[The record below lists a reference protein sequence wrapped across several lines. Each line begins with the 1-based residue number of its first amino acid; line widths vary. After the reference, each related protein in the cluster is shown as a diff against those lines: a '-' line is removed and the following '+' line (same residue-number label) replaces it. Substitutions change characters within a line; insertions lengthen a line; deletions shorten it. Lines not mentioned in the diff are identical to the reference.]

1 MNKLLSLIILLV
13 ALTGLQPH
21 SLLAQSRTVSGMVT
35 QAEDKAALPG
45 VNVLVKGTSTGAISD
60 ANGNYSIGVPDGAV
74 LVFSFIGFTP
84 QEVPVGDRN
93 TINVEL
99 APLVTELTQVVVT
112 GYNTQQKRDI
122 IGSIASVTPDKFKDI
137 PVVGI
142 DQALQGQAAGVQVTQ
157 SSGTPGGGISVR
169 VRGSTSISA
178 SNRPLFIVDGV
189 PVEDGGLGLREFG
202 GQNDNALALI
212 NPNDI
217 ESIQVLKDAS
227 AKAIYGSRAANGVVL
242 VTTKRGRANARTTL
256 TAEVQRGIIDPV
268 SRPDLLNATELL
280 ELQRE
285 AVINGGGDPV
295 RQGLIPGVNNAVD
308 TDWLDAIFRR
318 GIYQQYQ
325 TTASGGNDKTRF
337 YASLNYRDE
346 EGVQLNNRFLRYTGT
361 LNLDH
366 TATPKLSFGSNLT
379 LARSRND
386 RVKGDNFL
394 DGVYSGAVRS
404 LPYYTPYNE
413 QGQLIGPNSPGYA
426 AFPNFNPVG
435 QAVLPRFETY
445 ATKILGGI
453 FADYAFLPR
462 LRFRTKISIDYNA
475 VTDDQFEP
483 STTAIGG
490 YLQSVGGKG
499 YGIYGSG
506 TYSTLI
512 NSNTVTYGHDWNDAH
527 HFSALVGNEIL
538 QRVERTAQVAARLFP
553 RDDFSYINSP
563 PPDNDQIATVDQGS
577 SFINRSGLLS
587 FFGEFKY
594 DYREKYLFSITARQ
608 DGSSR
613 FGRERRFGFF
623 PSFSAGWRI
632 SAEPFMAAYTFVDDL
647 KLRASY
653 GFTGNERIGDFEF
666 LGTFSGATY
675 SGSSGLAPNNLENAS
690 LQWESTREF
699 NLGLDL
705 SVLNGRVG
713 LTFDVYNNMTSNL
726 LYDRPVPF
734 TTGFGAFTG
743 NIGQVANRGIEV
755 GLNTV
760 NTEGAFRWSTNFN
773 LSHNVNEVVDIADSL
788 PVFRGY
794 TVTPSGSTSVVLEG
808 QPLGTFWGLRF
819 RGVDVATGDAIYDDI
834 NGDGAIDE
842 DDGTVIGNAQPVLI
856 GGITN
861 RFSWKGFDLSAFFQ
875 FSYGNDIL
883 NFSNQGLLNAG
894 TDLANNQVRAA
905 LRRWQKPGDI
915 TDVPRYEYRA
925 DQEGSSFNNYHSSRL
940 VEDGSY
946 LRLKN
951 ISLGYNLPT
960 KYISRFKLSN
970 VRAYVSATNL
980 WTLTRYTGPDPE
992 VSTLDGSTTA
1002 QGIDFYTFP
1011 QIRTVIGGLTI
1022 GF

>member
-1 MNKLLSLIILLV
+1 MNKLLSVIILLV

-21 SLLAQSRTVSGMVT
+21 ILLAQGRTVSGKVT
-35 QAEDKAALPG
+35 QADDKSPLPG
-45 VNVLVKGTSTGAISD
+45 VNVVVKGTATGAISD
-60 ANGNYSIGVPDGAV
+60 ANGSYAIAVPDQAV
-74 LVFSFIGFTP
+74 LVFSFIGYAP
-84 QEVPVGDRN
+84 QEVTVGAREV
-93 TINVEL
+93 INVEL
-99 APLVTELTQVVVT
+99 AALVTELNQVVVT

-157 SSGTPGGGISVR
+157 SSGTPGGGITVR

-189 PVEDGGLGLREFG
+189 PVEDGSLGLRDFG

-242 VTTKRGRANARTTL
+242 VTTKRGKSNARTVL
-256 TAEVQRGIIDPV
+256 TGEVQRGIIDPV
-268 SRPDLLNATELL
+268 KRPDLLNATELL

-295 RQGLIPGVNNAVD
+295 RQGLVAGVTNAVD

-325 TTASGGNDKTRF
+325 VAASGGTEKTRF

-346 EGVQLNNRFLRYTGT
+346 EGVQLNNRFQRYTGT

-366 TATPKLSFGSNLT
+366 QATAKLSFGSNLT
-379 LARSRND
+379 LSRSRND

-394 DGVYSGAVRS
+394 DGVYSGAVKS
-404 LPYYTPYNE
+404 LPYYSPYNE
-413 QGQLIGPNSPGYA
+413 QSELIGPNSPGYA

-435 QAVLPRFETY
+435 QALLPRFETY

-453 FADYAFLPR
+453 FADYLIMPR
-462 LRFRTKISIDYNA
+462 LRFRTKVSADYNA

-490 YLQSVGGKG
+490 YLQSIGFKG
-499 YGIYGSG
+499 YGVYGSG
-506 TYSTLI
+506 TYSTII
-512 NSNTVTYGHDWNDAH
+512 NSTTLSYNQDWDDRH

-538 QRVERTAQVAARLFP
+538 QRVERTSQVSARLFP
-553 RDDFSYINSP
+553 RDDFSYISSP
-563 PPDNDQIATVDQGS
+563 DGGQIATVDQGA
-577 SFINRSGLLS
+577 SFIGRSGLLS

-594 DYREKYLFSITARQ
+594 DYLEKYLFSVTARH

-623 PSFSAGWRI
+623 PSVSAGWRI
-632 SAEPFMAAYTFVDDL
+632 SAEPFMAAYTFIDDL

-653 GFTGNERIGDFEF
+653 GFTGNERIGEF
-666 LGTFSGATY
+666 QYLGTFSGVTY
-675 SGSSGLAPNNLENAS
+675 SGSSGLAPNNLENEN
-690 LQWESTREF
+690 LQWESTREL

-713 LTFDVYNNMTSNL
+713 LTLDVYNNMTSNL

-755 GLNTV
+755 GLNTT
-760 NTEGAFRWSTNFN
+760 NIEGAFRWTTSFN
-773 LSHNVNEVVDIADSL
+773 VSHNVNEVVDIADSL

-794 TVTPSGSTSVVLEG
+794 TATPTDRTNVIMEG

-819 RGVDVATGDAIYDDI
+819 LGVDAATGDAIYDDI
-834 NGDGAIDE
+834 NGDGQITSA
-842 DDGTVIGNAQPVLI
+842 DGAVLGDAQPVLL

-875 FSYGNDIL
+875 YSYGNDIL

-894 TDLANNQVRAA
+894 TDLSTNQVREA

-925 DQEGSSFNNYHSSRL
+925 DQEGSSFNNFQSSRF

-951 ISLGYNLPT
+951 VSLGYNLPA

-970 VRAYVSATNL
+970 VRAFVSATNL
-980 WTLTRYTGPDPE
+980 WTLTRYSGPDPE

-1011 QIRTVIGGLTI
+1011 QVRTIIGGLTI

>member
-1 MNKLLSLIILLV
+1 MNKLLSVIILLV

-21 SLLAQSRTVSGMVT
+21 ILLAQGRTVSGKIT
-35 QAEDKAALPG
+35 QAEDKSALPG
-45 VNVLVKGTSTGAISD
+45 VNVIVKGTATGAISD
-60 ANGNYSIGVPDGAV
+60 ADGSYSIAVPDQAV
-74 LVFSFIGFTP
+74 LVFSFIGYTP
-84 QEVPVGDRN
+84 QEVTVGAREV
-93 TINVEL
+93 INVEL
-99 APLVTELTQVVVT
+99 TALVTELNQVVVT

-157 SSGTPGGGISVR
+157 SSGTPGGGITVR

-189 PVEDGGLGLREFG
+189 PVEDGSLGLREFG

-242 VTTKRGRANARTTL
+242 VTTKRGKSNARTVL

-295 RQGLIPGVNNAVD
+295 RQGLIPGVTNGVD

-325 TTASGGNDKTRF
+325 VTASGGTDKTRF
-337 YASLNYRDE
+337 YTSLNLRDE
-346 EGVQLNNRFLRYTGT
+346 EGVQLNNRFLRYSGT

-366 TATPKLSFGSNLT
+366 QATAKLSFGSNLT
-379 LARSRND
+379 LSRSRND

-394 DGVYSGAVRS
+394 DGVYSGAVKS
-404 LPYYTPYNE
+404 LPYYAPYNE
-413 QGQLIGPNSPGYA
+413 QGELVGPNSPGYA

-435 QAVLPRFETY
+435 QALLPRFQTY
-445 ATKILGGI
+445 ATKILGGV
-453 FADYAFLPR
+453 FVEYAFLPR
-462 LRFRTKISIDYNA
+462 LRFRTKISADYNA

-490 YLQSVGGKG
+490 YLQSVGFKG
-499 YGIYGSG
+499 YGVYGSG
-506 TYSTLI
+506 TYSTII
-512 NSNTVTYGHDWNDAH
+512 NSTTLSYNQEWNDTH
-527 HFSALVGNEIL
+527 HFTALVGNEVL
-538 QRVERTAQVAARLFP
+538 QQVERTSSVVGRVFP
-553 RDDFSYINSP
+553 RDDFTYISSP
-563 PPDNDQIATVDQGS
+563 DGDQLAIIDQGN
-577 SFINRSGLLS
+577 SFIARNGLLS

-594 DYREKYLFSITARQ
+594 DYREKYLFSATARH

-623 PSFSAGWRI
+623 PSLSAGWRI
-632 SAEPFMAAYTFVDDL
+632 SAEPFMADYTFVDDL
-647 KLRASY
+647 KVRASY
-653 GFTGNERIGDFEF
+653 GFTGNERIGNNRF

-675 SGSSGLAPNNLENAS
+675 NGSAGLAPNNLENPN

-699 NLGLDL
+699 NLGLDV
-705 SVLNGRVG
+705 SVFNGRVG
-713 LTFDVYNNMTSNL
+713 LTLDVYNNLTSEL
-726 LYDRPVPF
+726 LYNRPVPL
-734 TTGFGAFTG
+734 TTGFSFFTG

-773 LSHNVNEVVDIADSL
+773 LSHNTNEVVDLADSL

-794 TVTPSGSTSVVLEG
+794 SATPSGSTNVIMKG

-819 RGVDVATGDAIYDDI
+819 RGVDAATGNAIYDDI
-834 NGDGAIDE
+834 NGDGAINS
-842 DDGTVIGNAQPVLI
+842 DDGTVIGNAQPALI
-856 GGITN
+856 GGVTN

-875 FSYGNDIL
+875 FSYGNEIL
-883 NFSNQGLLNAG
+883 NQSNQGLLNAG
-894 TDLANNQVRAA
+894 TDLNYNQVRKA
-905 LRRWQKPGDI
+905 LDRWQKPGDI
-915 TDVPRYEYRA
+915 TDVPRYEYRS
-925 DQEGSSFNNYHSSRL
+925 DQEGSEYNNFQSSRF

-951 ISLGYNLPT
+951 VSLGYNVPG
-960 KYISRFKLSN
+960 KYITRFKLSN

-980 WTLTRYTGPDPE
+980 WTLTRYSGPDPE
-992 VSTLDGSTTA
+992 VSTLDGSTVA

-1011 QIRTVIGGLTI
+1011 QIRTIIGGLTI